1 MQSHLGW
8 CLSFRCE
15 FTLEP
20 FARGLASEDAH
31 ENTQPVVETI
41 MGDAS
46 WCSVSS
52 LPPIALRSR
61 PNHNAAAPCAKSMSA
76 FS

>member
-1 MQSHLGW
+1 MQCHLGW
-8 CLSFRCE
+8 CRSFGRDVP
-15 FTLEP
+15 LEP
-20 FARGLASEDAH
+20 FTRGLASEDAN
-31 ENTQPVVETI
+31 ENTQPVVATI

-76 FS
+76 FG